1 MKRFPV
7 LLTLFLALW
16 TANAQE
22 TFTTHSSVT
31 RYLQTLLEKPV
42 GAINQDVDR
51 LIDSVGIQHP
61 ELQSKVAG
69 IAFDFFTDS
78 PVMGHEAVAVHIADN
93 WFLNDRLK
101 LENESLYPLIR
112 TYVEFN
118 RSSLV
123 GADAPELV
131 MESIDSL
138 RVSVRETES
147 PYKVLFFYDTDCST
161 CRREAPLLADLVRN
175 YHGEHLTLFAIYTQ
189 GNRDAW
195 ESYVRE
201 VFSDIQN
208 PDVSVVH
215 LWDPEAETGFHQKY
229 AVLSTPMLFLLDQQN
244 TILGRRLD
252 ADALSQMLEIENA
265 QALQYKQLFDNVFN
279 TFEPLSVPD
288 VEGIIDT
295 FAEKTFNNKR
305 LFCEVLLNLFN
316 YLRTSDKF
324 VKQQGAL
331 YLAEKYIVAEP
342 DYWSQEFLSS
352 TLHALAKARLNPAG
366 SKATQL
372 TLQNK
377 CGRKKQLFNGKHWY
391 TLVFFHLIDCAQ
403 CQKEI
408 AELNRLKPEMYDMD
422 MQVVMVYVGED
433 KDKWK
438 QFVREQQPCRWTF
451 LNDFKNTSKM
461 RLLYDLEYVP
471 HLYLLDA
478 NGVIIAK
485 DISAFELRDLLPS
498 L

>member
-1 MKRFPV
+1 MKRFPF

-252 ADALSQMLEIENA
+252 AEALSQMLEIENA

-485 DISAFELRDLLPS
+485 DISAFELKDLLPS

>member
-485 DISAFELRDLLPS
+485 DISAFELKDLLPS

>member
-433 KDKWK
+433 KNKWK

>member
-123 GADAPELV
+123 GADAPELA

-252 ADALSQMLEIENA
+252 AEALSQMLEIENA

>member
-252 ADALSQMLEIENA
+252 AEALSQMLEIENA

-485 DISAFELRDLLPS
+485 DISAFELKDLLPS

>member
-252 ADALSQMLEIENA
+252 AEALSQMLEIENA